1 LSTEGKLYTCLFAT
15 QGHDLRDLLRGGFS
29 DAQIG
34 NAIAAIWG
42 RRADRDS
49 ELRTAATARAPK
61 VEMSYIGG

>member
-1 LSTEGKLYTCLFAT
+1 
-15 QGHDLRDLLRGGFS
+15 LRDLLRGGFS
-29 DAQIG
+29 DAQMG

-42 RRADRDS
+42 SRADRYS